1 MTVQD
6 LNRDQLAELKC
17 SYYFELVNEGI
28 FGEIIGRDYDE
39 PSYYDLAFVDDIVSD
54 ESTDIARDIC
64 KMVKENDIVFD
75 DKYNM

>member
-6 LNRDQLAELKC
+6 LTRDQFTELKC
-17 SYYFELVNEGI
+17 FYYSELVNEGI

-54 ESTDIARDIC
+54 EFIFKHYEGMIFS
-64 KMVKENDIVFD
+64 ED
-75 DKYNM
+75 DFFCSCGVA

>member
-17 SYYFELVNEGI
+17 SYYSELVNEGV

-54 ESTDIARDIC
+54 EFIFEHYEG
-64 KMVKENDIVFD
+64 MVFYED
-75 DKYNM
+75 DFFCSCGVA

>member
-54 ESTDIARDIC
+54 EFIFERYEGISF
-64 KMVKENDIVFD
+64 VED
-75 DKYNM
+75 DFFCSCGVA

>member
-17 SYYFELVNEGI
+17 SYYSELVNEGI

-39 PSYYDLAFVDDIVSD
+39 PSYYDLAFVNDIVSD
-54 ESTDIARDIC
+54 EFIFEHYEGISF
-64 KMVKENDIVFD
+64 VED
-75 DKYNM
+75 DFFCSCGVA